1 MAKYAECCGYT
12 VPQEIYDFFA
22 ENEFSVR
29 AVCVLCR
36 LHCDTVGELLFNL
49 REIAEGRLFLRNC
62 GKRTTAEIAEKIAK
76 YPQEKG

>member
-1 MAKYAECCGYT
+1 MAGYANCCGYT
-12 VPQEIYDFFA
+12 VPQEIYDFLA

-29 AVCVLCR
+29 AACVLCR
-36 LHCDTVGELLFNL
+36 IHCETVDELKFYL

-76 YPQEKG
+76 YS